1 MKEEFLSFELEVVTL
16 VETDVITDSTG
27 TGESQGNL

>member
-1 MKEEFLSFELEVVTL
+1 MKEEFLCLELEVVTL

-27 TGESQGNL
+27 TGEGQGNL